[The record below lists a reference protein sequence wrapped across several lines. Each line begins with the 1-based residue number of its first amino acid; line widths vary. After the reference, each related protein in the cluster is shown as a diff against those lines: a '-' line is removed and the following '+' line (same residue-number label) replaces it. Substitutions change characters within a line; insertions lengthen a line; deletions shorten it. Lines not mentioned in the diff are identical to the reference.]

1 MDSKNKIYKASDASL
16 NLSTTRLQKKRE
28 LLKHLSTISRHTQ
41 KPYVREK
48 LLSIK
53 KAAIQ
58 LSYNPN
64 KVLAYFFFS
73 G

>member
-1 MDSKNKIYKASDASL
+1 MKRTSVNQTEKTNKNKGIITTMDSNNKIYKASDASL

-48 LLSIK
+48 LLSI
-53 KAAIQ
+53 
-58 LSYNPN
+58 
-64 KVLAYFFFS
+64 
-73 G
+73 

>member
-48 LLSIK
+48 LLSI
-53 KAAIQ
+53 
-58 LSYNPN
+58 
-64 KVLAYFFFS
+64 
-73 G
+73 